1 MVWMSFM
8 FRGFKTECSNPA
20 KLGGQSYTVMNYV
33 KLVVWVFESLFVIVR
48 CQRKTHF
55 KRQER

>member
-1 MVWMSFM
+1 MSFM